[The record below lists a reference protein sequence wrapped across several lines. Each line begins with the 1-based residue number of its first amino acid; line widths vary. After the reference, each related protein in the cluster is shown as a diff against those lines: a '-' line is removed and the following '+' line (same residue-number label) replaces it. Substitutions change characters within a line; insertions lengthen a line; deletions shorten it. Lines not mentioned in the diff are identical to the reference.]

1 MSNFPRPSE
10 RRLAARVF
18 SGFVASLILGF
29 GVPAFA
35 VIGTPTNIKGD
46 DAVEARVD
54 KLLSQLTQSEKIA
67 LLSGEADQMHIPGVA
82 RLGIPELKFS
92 DGPVGVRCWGKSTA
106 YPCGA
111 MLASTFDVDA
121 ATAIGKALGRDSRA
135 RAVHILLGPG
145 VNVYRQAQNGR
156 NFEYFGEDPFL
167 SARLAR
173 SWVQAVQ
180 DQGVAVSVKHFAAN
194 DQETLRESVNTLVDE
209 RRLHEICLPPFKAA
223 VQDSNA
229 WTVMAAYNKVNGYW
243 CTANKVLLSDIL
255 RDRWGFK
262 GVLMS
267 DWGAVHEAPGPL
279 TAGTDL
285 EMGKTTHYTEAN
297 INSLLKEGQVT
308 QAQIDDHV
316 RRVLRMEAALG
327 FLDRQQLDSS
337 IPLND
342 PLSAQTALRVAREG
356 LVLLRNNDNVLPLA
370 RTKVHKLVVLGPNAC
385 PAVTGGG
392 GSSLTD
398 PFTSVSLFDAIKTG
412 AGKAATVSY
421 IPSPIGIDAKA
432 ITADSFNSQ
441 GYYEPI
447 GENGLRG
454 VRGEYYANP
463 DFTGTPA
470 ATRDDAH
477 IDYVHSEWNEHPDAA
492 VTTSTYSMRWTGK
505 ITAPQTDEYMFVLSS
520 DGGRVKL
527 DGKTLLEADD
537 QSHVSN
543 VSKTIA
549 LKGGETHDLLVEY
562 RHNNPGQATVQFVWG
577 KQNPEMTT
585 EETKQIEQADA
596 VIASVGFN
604 RCTEHEGADRSYDL
618 PADQVKLIQSAAK
631 INPRTIVVLNAG
643 GNVGMSNWIDRV
655 AALIHA
661 WYPGQNGNTAV
672 AEAIFGDIN
681 PSGRL
686 PDTFE
691 AKWED
696 SPSYN
701 SFPGDAKNGGTVKYT
716 EGIYS
721 GYRWYDKKNIA
732 PRFPFGYGLSYTTFS
747 VDNLKVSPSGSNM
760 TVSVDVKNTGRRAGA
775 TVVQLYVRPQDSAV
789 DRPVQE
795 LKGFVRAQ
803 LNPGE
808 KRTVVMPLDHS
819 SFALWNTAKHD
830 WVSPAGKYEI
840 AVGQSSRDLA
850 CRQSIEWKQ

>member
-10 RRLAARVF
+10 RRLGARVF

-35 VIGTPTNIKGD
+35 VIGTPANISP
-46 DAVEARVD
+46 DATVEARVD

-67 LLSGEADQMHIPGVA
+67 LLSGEEDQMHIPGIA

-92 DGPVGVRCWGKSTA
+92 DGPMGVRCWGKATA

-111 MLASTFDVDA
+111 MLAATFDVDA
-121 ATAIGKALGRDSRA
+121 ASAEGKALGRDSRA

-167 SARLAR
+167 SSRLA
-173 SWVQAVQ
+173 SAWVQGVQ
-180 DQGVAVSVKHFAAN
+180 GQGVAVSVKHFAAN
-194 DQETLRESVNTLVDE
+194 DQETLRDSVNTLVDE
-209 RRLHEICLPPFKAA
+209 RRLNEICLPPFKAA
-223 VQDSNA
+223 VQESKA
-229 WTVMAAYNKVNGYW
+229 WTVMAAYNKLNGFW
-243 CTANKVLLSDIL
+243 CTANKVLLTDIL
-255 RDRWGFK
+255 RDKWGFK

-297 INSLLKEGQVT
+297 INSLLKDGKVT

-316 RRVLRMEAALG
+316 RRILRMEVALG
-327 FLDRQQLDSS
+327 FMDRPQLDSTV
-337 IPLND
+337 PLND
-342 PLSAQTALRVAREG
+342 PSSVQTALRVAREG
-356 LVLLRNNDNVLPLA
+356 LVLLRNHDNFLPLERA
-370 RTKVHKLVVLGPNAC
+370 KVHKLVVLGPNAC

-398 PFTSVSLFDAIKTG
+398 PFTAVSLFDAMKNV
-412 AGKAATVSY
+412 AGNAVNVSY
-421 IPSPIGIDAKA
+421 IPSPIGIDPKA
-432 ITADSFNSQ
+432 INNESFNNQ
-441 GYYEPI
+441 GYYEPT

-454 VRGEYYANP
+454 LRGEYYANP

-470 ATRDDAH
+470 ATRDDAT
-477 IDYVHSEWNEHPDAA
+477 IDYVHSDWNEHPDAA
-492 VTTSTYSMRWTGK
+492 VTTPTYSMRWTAK
-505 ITAPQTDEYMFVLSS
+505 VKAPQTDDYMFVLQS
-520 DGGRVKL
+520 DGARVKL
-527 DGKTLLEADD
+527 DGKTILDTWD
-537 QSHVSN
+537 QGKVSS
-543 VSKTIA
+543 VSKTIPMR
-549 LKGGETHDLLVEY
+549 GGDTHDLLVEY
-562 RHNNPGQATVQFVWG
+562 HHNNAGQATVQFAWG
-577 KQNPEMTT
+577 KQNPEITA

-604 RCTEHEGADRSYDL
+604 RCSEHEGADRSYDL
-618 PADQVKLIQSAAK
+618 PADQIKLIQHVAK
-631 INPRTIVVLNAG
+631 LNPRTIVVVNSG
-643 GNVGMSNWIDRV
+643 GNIGMSNWIDRV
-655 AALIHA
+655 AALMHA

-672 AEAIFGDIN
+672 AEAVFGDLN

-696 SPSYN
+696 SPSYG
-701 SFPGDAKNGGTVKYT
+701 SFPGDDKNGGMVKYT

-721 GYRWYDKKNIA
+721 GYRWYDKKNIT
-732 PRFPFGYGLSYTTFS
+732 PRFPFGYGLSYTTFT
-747 VDNLKVSPSGSNM
+747 VDNLKVSPPGPNM

-775 TVVQLYVRPQDSAV
+775 TVVQLYVRPQGSTI

-808 KRTVVMPLDHS
+808 KRTVVMPLDRS
-819 SFALWNTAKHD
+819 SFALWDTTKHD
-830 WVSPAGKYEI
+830 WVSPNGKYEL
-840 AVGQSSRDLA
+840 AVGQSSRDLS
-850 CRQSIEWKQ
+850 CRQSVDWKQ